1 MVNPWVEHVKAYAKE
16 HNISYGCAITEAKA
30 SYKKKEKKGGRTL
43 NQEKITLLKY
53 RDQIKA
59 LMRKREVPQ
68 LRLDDNRYS
77 ENEKKKAE
85 KDIRAINE
93 KISKIQAK
101 GRAQRA
107 KVQSMEEKK

>member
-1 MVNPWVEHVKAYAKE
+1 MNPWIEHVRAYAKE

-30 SYKKKEKKGGRTL
+30 SYAKKEKVGKTL

-68 LRLDDNRYS
+68 LRLNDDRYTES
-77 ENEKKKAE
+77 EKRKAE
-85 KDIRAINE
+85 KDIKAINE
-93 KISKIQAK
+93 KISKLQAR

-107 KVQSMEEKK
+107 KVQSMEAKNK